1 MKNCETCFGLHD
13 METDTLCPRCS
24 IERAKLEASKA
35 AICLRAAENK
45 LMLLEGMLLQANQ
58 DLAQMRAMGGKTEKL
73 G

>member
-1 MKNCETCFGLHD
+1 MKNCTLCFGLHD
-13 METDTLCPRCS
+13 IEQEDLCPRCS
-24 IERAKLEASKA
+24 IGKAQSEAKKA

-58 DLAQMRAMGGKTEKL
+58 DLAQMRAMGGKTEKH